1 MPVDEFTEEFTRII
15 ARIGGVVVALVLIYY
30 LLSSMLRLERDEIV
44 GIIREAITTSV
55 TRIG

>member
-15 ARIGGVVVALVLIYY
+15 ARVGGVVVALVLIYY
-30 LLSSMLRLERDEIV
+30 LLSSMLKLDRDEVV

>member
-1 MPVDEFTEEFTRII
+1 MSVDVFTEEFTRII

-30 LLSSMLRLERDEIV
+30 LLSSMLRLERDEIMS
-44 GIIREAITTSV
+44 IIREAITTSV

>member
-15 ARIGGVVVALVLIYY
+15 ARVGGVVVALVLIYY
-30 LLSSMLRLERDEIV
+30 LLSSMLKLDRDEV
-44 GIIREAITTSV
+44 VSIIREAITTSV